1 MQTVKKLR
9 VTALAAIVLAYL
21 PCIYAQE
28 QPPPVKVLVG
38 TPAGG
43 PADLLARLFAEAVR
57 TTLGVRTVVEN
68 KPGAAGT
75 IAARAASHAPANG
88 QTVLIAGMGT
98 MVVAPYLYPRTSD
111 EASRELAP
119 IGKLASSSMVL
130 VVTPSLSASTV
141 QELVGLASAAAV
153 RTLTTLTTLTYG
165 SAGHG
170 SVNHV
175 CAELFAVAAG
185 ISIHHVP
192 FSGDAAAGNSI
203 IAGDVQFMF
212 MGPSIALPLVKA
224 GRLRALAVTGAS
236 RLSSLPEAP
245 TLMESGFAAFECR
258 PWTMVFVPTGTPPA
272 RQDALSRAWAEA
284 LKLPGTRARIEAAGM
299 EPAEP
304 GGRLEAATFFRAEQ
318 LRYGQLRRESGLK
331 VP

>member
-1 MQTVKKLR
+1 MVKKLFIA
-9 VTALAAIVLAYL
+9 ALAAMVLSYSSGI
-21 PCIYAQE
+21 PAQA
-28 QPPPVKVLVG
+28 QTPPVKVLVG
-38 TPAGG
+38 TSSGG

-57 TTLGVRTVVEN
+57 TAFGVPTVVEN
-68 KPGAAGT
+68 RPGAAGT
-75 IAARAASHAPANG
+75 IAARAASYAPANG
-88 QTVLIAGMGT
+88 QTLLVAGMGT
-98 MVVAPYLYPRTSD
+98 MVVAPYLYPRTGD
-111 EASRELAP
+111 EAARGLVP
-119 IGKLASSSMVL
+119 VGKLASSSMVL
-130 VVTPSLSASTV
+130 VVTPSLQASTA
-141 QELVGLASAAAV
+141 QQLAGLARAAAP
-153 RTLTTLTTLTYG
+153 RTLTYG

-185 ISIHHVP
+185 ISSHHVP

-203 IAGDVQFMF
+203 MAGDVQFMF
-212 MGPSIALPLVKA
+212 MGPTVALPLVKA

-236 RLSSLPEAP
+236 RLSSLPDAP
-245 TLMESGFAAFECR
+245 TMMESGFAGFECR

-272 RQDALSRAWAEA
+272 RQDALSRTWTEA

-304 GGRLEAATFFRAEQ
+304 GGRLEAAAFFRAEQ